1 MREPFTGANP
11 GMASRSQTT
20 RSLWI
25 AFFSTTTSAAP
36 SNAVADAEVPNPTRV
51 VPMWVP
57 GSCGATSWSPADDQC
72 ACDDQGSFKL
82 APPDLASWDTAA
94 KACQWRCQFC
104 ARCRW
109 ISVSLQW
116 ADCSWYAGCDA
127 PSTEVAG
134 FYSGEVNT
142 ARPLPPPPAA
152 CGLKCGWHRDCPQRY
167 TAAEVEASAASWAPH
182 DRSLRAALA
191 AREQEAEEACVQRG
205 EATSYRNQNGLTPR
219 QRNGTAG
226 AGGWCLGS
234 EQQQLVDA
242 GRQRYRLPPAHVPAD
257 EGLVSALSQLVLRTS
272 PHRLNSLNDFGAGV
286 GQYGHSLLM
295 REPSLRYRGYDG
307 AGDVRRY
314 TDGFVRFVDLSMPL
328 SLPRTDYVL
337 SLEVGEHIPREHEF
351 MYVRNLHAHN
361 CRGIVLSW
369 ANIEQMGVA
378 HVNTHSRKYLRT
390 LFASLGYVH
399 SANVSRALRRAA
411 RVNWLKNNL
420 LVFDR
425 ISPICRHSEVGPRAA
440 GTMAP
445 RGT

>member
-1 MREPFTGANP
+1 
-11 GMASRSQTT
+11 
-20 RSLWI
+20 
-25 AFFSTTTSAAP
+25 
-36 SNAVADAEVPNPTRV
+36 
-51 VPMWVP
+51 
-57 GSCGATSWSPADDQC
+57 
-72 ACDDQGSFKL
+72 
-82 APPDLASWDTAA
+82 
-94 KACQWRCQFC
+94 
-104 ARCRW
+104 
-109 ISVSLQW
+109 
-116 ADCSWYAGCDA
+116 
-127 PSTEVAG
+127 
-134 FYSGEVNT
+134 
-142 ARPLPPPPAA
+142 
-152 CGLKCGWHRDCPQRY
+152 
-167 TAAEVEASAASWAPH
+167 
-182 DRSLRAALA
+182 
-191 AREQEAEEACVQRG
+191 
-205 EATSYRNQNGLTPR
+205 
-219 QRNGTAG
+219 
-226 AGGWCLGS
+226 
-234 EQQQLVDA
+234 
-242 GRQRYRLPPAHVPAD
+242 
-257 EGLVSALSQLVLRTS
+257 
-272 PHRLNSLNDFGAGV
+272 
-286 GQYGHSLLM
+286 M